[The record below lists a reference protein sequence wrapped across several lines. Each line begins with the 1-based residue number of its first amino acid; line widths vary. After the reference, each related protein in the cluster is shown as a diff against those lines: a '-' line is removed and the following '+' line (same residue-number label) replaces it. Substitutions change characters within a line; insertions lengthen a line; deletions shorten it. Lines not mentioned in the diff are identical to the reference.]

1 MAKYNDIKD
10 ELLQRIRDGS
20 TFKEACKACNVSE
33 SQFYDQ
39 KSKKSDFSDEVKKA
53 QADAR
58 AKIVP
63 ELEKS
68 LYKKAMGWEYTETRT
83 EYAADAEGNPII
95 VKQTEVTRVVPADTA
110 ALIFALTNLAPESW
124 TNKQRQ
130 ELTGDL
136 KTTVKVEVED
146 KDTQKEIDKLGK

>member
-1 MAKYNDIKD
+1 MAKYNDVKD
-10 ELLQRIRDGS
+10 EILQKIRDGS
-20 TFKEACKACNVSE
+20 TFKEACQACGVSE
-33 SQFYDQ
+33 SQFYDW
-39 KSKKSDFSDEVKKA
+39 KAKKSDFSDEVKKA

-58 AKIVP
+58 AKLVP

-110 ALIFALTNLAPESW
+110 ALIFALTNLAPDAW

-130 ELTGDL
+130 ELTGEL
-136 KTTVKVEVED
+136 RTNVVVEVD
-146 KDTQKEIDKLGK
+146 NKDVKNEIEKLGK

>member
-1 MAKYNDIKD
+1 MAKFEDVKGRLLDIIAEGATIDNASKAAGCARSQIYAWMRKNPD
-10 ELLQRIRDGS
+10 FAAEV
-20 TFKEACKACNVSE
+20 KEA
-33 SQFYDQ
+33 Q
-39 KSKKSDFSDEVKKA
+39 KT
-53 QADAR
+53 AR

-63 ELEKS
+63 DLERA
-68 LYKKAMGWEYTETRT
+68 LYKRALGYEYEEKKVETFP
-83 EYAADAEGNPII
+83 DGNDR
-95 VKQTEVTRVVPADTA
+95 VTVTRKQIPPDVA

-146 KDTQKEIDKLGK
+146 KDTQKEIDKLGQ